1 MKQVIVIGGGPAGMM
16 AAISA
21 GSAGH
26 KVLLLEQNEKLG
38 KKLYITGKGR
48 GNFTN
53 SADIS
58 DFFDKIIHNPSFL
71 YSALYGF
78 SNRALLSFF
87 EENGLKWKE
96 ERGGRIFP
104 LSDHAS
110 DITKALTR
118 ALHHSQIEIRTDS
131 KVMALINDGSR
142 RVCQVKTSDG
152 EYIACDHVI
161 VATGGLSYPSTGSTG
176 DGLLFARDL
185 GLKVVDPLPALVP
198 LETIE
203 PDIPGMQGLSLK
215 NVSLSVSDNRK
226 ILYEGFGE
234 LLFTHF
240 GISGPLALS
249 ASSHITKR
257 LSGSSTLAGT
267 IDLKPAI
274 TTEEL
279 DKRLIRQADSMG
291 SRNFSRFF
299 EGILPKKL
307 QPVIIDRS
315 GIDPSSKIAALS
327 KAQRSRI
334 LTLLKGFSFTISKT
348 RGFSEA
354 IITQGGVSVKELD
367 PRNMRAK
374 SFEGLSF
381 AGEVIDVD
389 ALTGG
394 FNLQIAF
401 STGYLAGMGV

>member
-267 IDLKPAI
+267 LDLS
-274 TTEEL
+274 
-279 DKRLIRQADSMG
+279 LI
-291 SRNFSRFF
+291 
-299 EGILPKKL
+299 
-307 QPVIIDRS
+307 
-315 GIDPSSKIAALS
+315 
-327 KAQRSRI
+327 
-334 LTLLKGFSFTISKT
+334 KG
-348 RGFSEA
+348 
-354 IITQGGVSVKELD
+354 
-367 PRNMRAK
+367 
-374 SFEGLSF
+374 
-381 AGEVIDVD
+381 
-389 ALTGG
+389 
-394 FNLQIAF
+394 
-401 STGYLAGMGV
+401 